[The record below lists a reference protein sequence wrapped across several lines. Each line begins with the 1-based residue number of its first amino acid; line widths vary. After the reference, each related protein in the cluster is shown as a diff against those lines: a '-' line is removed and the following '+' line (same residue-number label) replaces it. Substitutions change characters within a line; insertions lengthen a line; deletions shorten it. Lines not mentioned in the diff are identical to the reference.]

1 MRPTT
6 RLKQLFNGP
15 RLFVL
20 PGVCNALQAKMVEA
34 LGYEAVYVSG
44 GLTSAQYG
52 FPDVGLTTMT
62 EVVANA
68 GYVAAATKLPVLSD
82 ADTGYGNAINVR
94 RTVQAFIRAG
104 VAGVHIED
112 QLAPKRCGFVTG
124 KQLIPL
130 EEAVGKYRAALDA
143 RDELDPDFVIVARTD
158 ARTAAGGGL
167 EEALRRAKAY
177 KAAGAD
183 VVYFEGPQ
191 SLAELRM
198 ARDAVAGP
206 LMCTGSAMEPHPS
219 LEELEALGVSVGF
232 FPGLASEPGNLAS
245 WDFLAD
251 FKVRGMDAM
260 REFRAR
266 TKGHPL
272 SRFKLN
278 DLLGTPQIRAMEEKY
293 LPAEEMAKYDGSQ
306 GIYTP

>member
-1 MRPTT
+1 MKPTT
-6 RLKQLFNGP
+6 RLKQLFSGP

-20 PGVCNALQAKMVEA
+20 PGVCNALQARMVEA
-34 LGYEAVYVSG
+34 LGFEAVYMSG

-68 GYVAAATKLPVLSD
+68 GYVAAAISLPVLSD

-112 QLAPKRCGFVTG
+112 QLAPKRCGFVAG

-130 EEAVGKYRAALDA
+130 AEAVGKYRAAL
-143 RDELDPDFVIVARTD
+143 D

-177 KAAGAD
+177 KEAGAD

-191 SLAELRM
+191 SLDELRL
-198 ARDAVAGP
+198 ARAAVSGP

-219 LEELEALGVSVGF
+219 LEELEAHGVSVGF
-232 FPGLASEPGNLAS
+232 FPGLASEPGVLAS

-251 FKVRGMDAM
+251 FKKRGMDAL

-278 DLLGTPQIRAMEEKY
+278 DLMGTPQIRAMEEKY